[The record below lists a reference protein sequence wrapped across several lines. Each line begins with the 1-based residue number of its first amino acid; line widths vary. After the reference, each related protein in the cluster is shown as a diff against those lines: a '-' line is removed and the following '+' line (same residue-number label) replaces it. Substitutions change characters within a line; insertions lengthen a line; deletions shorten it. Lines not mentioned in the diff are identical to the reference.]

1 MLQNNLNRL
10 MSERNIKATD
20 LCTDTGLARS
30 TIFSLS
36 SGKTAG
42 IQFETLE
49 KICSYLR
56 ITPAEL
62 FDYSPYI
69 LDIDL
74 DVQLKELTDAT
85 FQYLATISNG
95 AYKKTFSLDVELV
108 EPKSD
113 PTFPRSD
120 VENFELYVKI
130 KLTENDKY
138 SNMEFY
144 DVINE
149 LSTPL
154 KRTFYQQLINDIV
167 VQLNEV
173 TKKSIPRTVYDLN
186 KQETSEKVF
195 TKKKHCIIDIFHKTP
210 CHRLAD
216 LELGTDNINI

>member
-10 MSERNIKATD
+10 MAERNIKVTD
-20 LCTDTGLARS
+20 MAKDIGLAKS

-56 ITPAEL
+56 ITPTEL
-62 FDYSPYI
+62 FEYSPYI
-69 LDIDL
+69 LDINL

-85 FQYLATISNG
+85 FQYLAIISNG
-95 AYKKTFSLDVELV
+95 AYKKAFSLDVELV
-108 EPKSD
+108 KPKSD

-130 KLTENDKY
+130 KLTGNDKY

-144 DVINE
+144 DVLSE
-149 LSTPL
+149 LSTTL
-154 KRTFYQQLINDIV
+154 KRTFYQQLINDVV
-167 VQLNEV
+167 VQLNEA
-173 TKKSIPRTVYDLN
+173 TKKKIPLTVYDLD
-186 KQETSEKVF
+186 KQETIEKVF

-210 CHRLAD
+210 YHRLAD

>member
-1 MLQNNLNRL
+1 MLQNKLNIL
-10 MSERNIKATD
+10 MTERNMKVVDMAKDIS
-20 LCTDTGLARS
+20 LAKS

-49 KICSYLR
+49 KICSYLQ

-62 FDYSPYI
+62 FEYSPYI
-69 LDIDL
+69 LDVNL

-85 FQYLATISNG
+85 FQYLAIISNG
-95 AYKKTFSLDVELV
+95 AYKKAFSLDVELV

-130 KLTENDKY
+130 KLTGNDKY

-144 DVINE
+144 DVIDE
-149 LSTPL
+149 LSIYL
-154 KRTFYQQLINDIV
+154 KRSFYQQLINDIV
-167 VQLNEV
+167 VQLNEA
-173 TKKSIPRTVYDLN
+173 TKKSIPLTVCDLS

-216 LELGTDNINI
+216 LELGTENINI

>member
-1 MLQNNLNRL
+1 MAKD
-10 MSERNIKATD
+10 I
-20 LCTDTGLARS
+20 GLAKS

-62 FDYSPYI
+62 FEYSPYI
-69 LDIDL
+69 LDINL
-74 DVQLKELTDAT
+74 DVQLKELTDAK
-85 FQYLATISNG
+85 FQYLAIISNG
-95 AYKKTFSLDVELV
+95 AYKKEFPLDVELV
-108 EPKSD
+108 KPKSD

-120 VENFELYVKI
+120 VENFELYIKI
-130 KLTENDKY
+130 KLSGNDKY

-144 DVINE
+144 DVIND
-149 LSTPL
+149 LSTTL
-154 KRTFYQQLINDIV
+154 KRSFYQQLINDIV
-167 VQLNEV
+167 VQLNEA
-173 TKKSIPRTVYDLN
+173 TKKSTPLTVYDLN

-195 TKKKHCIIDIFHKTP
+195 TKKKHCIIDIFHKTH